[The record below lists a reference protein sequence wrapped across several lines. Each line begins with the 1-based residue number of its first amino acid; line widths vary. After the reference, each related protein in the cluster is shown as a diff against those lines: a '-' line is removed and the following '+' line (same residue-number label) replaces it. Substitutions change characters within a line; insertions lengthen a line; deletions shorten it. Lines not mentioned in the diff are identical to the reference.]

1 MNMAREWELR
11 GARPP
16 RLGWCQRDPGSEA
29 PSVDSGGCRENLSSD
44 VGIVAS
50 ISNLVVVPS
59 SSFVNSVSLNLNL
72 IDAAVLVNSVS
83 YE

>member
-16 RLGWCQRDPGSEA
+16 RLGWCQRDPANEA
-29 PSVDSGGCRENLSSD
+29 PGADSGGYRENLSSD

-50 ISNLVVVPS
+50 ISNFVVVPS
-59 SSFVNSVSLNLNL
+59 SDFLNSVSVELEP
-72 IDAAVLVNSVS
+72 DRC
-83 YE
+83 YCFG